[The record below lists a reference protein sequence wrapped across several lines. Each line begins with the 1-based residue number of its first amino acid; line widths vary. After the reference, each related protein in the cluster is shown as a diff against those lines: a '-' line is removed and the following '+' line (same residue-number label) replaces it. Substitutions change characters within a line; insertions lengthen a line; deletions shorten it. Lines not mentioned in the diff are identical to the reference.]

1 MYVIGPGTN
10 FKSSDL
16 METSKSRGRVR
27 KGGGGGMDSNTLTKI
42 VDFALSSM

>member
-27 KGGGGGMDSNTLTKI
+27 KGGGGMDSNTLTKI

>member
-1 MYVIGPGTN
+1 MYVIGPGAN

-27 KGGGGGMDSNTLTKI
+27 KGGGMDSNTLTKI
-42 VDFALSSM
+42 VDFALSSI